1 MQDKVVSCFF
11 QGTSHPIWNALSMSV
26 HSHGNSKL
34 PVFLDQTSPVI
45 KRKKFLFVCTG
56 YMAHSLKKCMVSTSG
71 CWSKSLS
78 SKGSR
83 KAHIPLGSC
92 CTESDTAQKVFCF
105 CVVHTSMQSNLS
117 LRCTKMHAMPCIF
130 LDSLH

>member
-1 MQDKVVSCFF
+1 MSFPCK
-11 QGTSHPIWNALSMSV
+11 TRLLAALFRAPPTHLERPFHV
-26 HSHGNSKL
+26 HFHGNSKL

-117 LRCTKMHAMPCIF
+117 LRCTKMHALYF
-130 LDSLH
+130 FG